1 MDFLS
6 KPQPKLLDFSLFS
19 IMGIKGVGKD
29 TLFQNYQSMFPF
41 LQNNEK
47 FHDVLKNHQSV
58 EQVMFAG
65 CLKEVAKTLFPDVD
79 IEDREIKETRVEF
92 ETDYVDS
99 VIQKWTMDFFDTM
112 NYPVKEKVSVDI
124 YERFFKQ
131 NGYSK
136 SAQHNGKTIMLS
148 PRDVAIGIGSKHW
161 LRAHNNIADLI
172 SQYAVKKALNLVKE
186 TQSQIVLT
194 DTRMPVELAAINQ
207 QSAAHY
213 ILLVRY
219 DKNSDGSIRLAD
231 DLTYDEH
238 WTEEMNNTLTQNA
251 IQDFN
256 KNKNPAIQFKK
267 LASQYMQSSP
277 NPKSMFSVVF
287 FVNGEFIPNA
297 IFSK

>member
-1 MDFLS
+1 MDFLL
-6 KPQPKLLDFSLFS
+6 KPQPKLLDFSLFA

-41 LQNNEK
+41 LHNHEK
-47 FHDVLKNHQSV
+47 FCDVLKEHHSV

-65 CLKEVAKTLFPDVD
+65 CLKEVAKTLFPDLD

-99 VIQKWTMDFFDTM
+99 VIQKWTMDFFTTM
-112 NYPVKEKVSVDI
+112 NYPVKEKVSSDI
-124 YERFFKQ
+124 YERFFEK

-148 PRDVAIGIGSKHW
+148 PREVAIGIGSKHW
-161 LRAHNNIADLI
+161 LRAHEDIADLI

-186 TQSQIVLT
+186 TQSQVFLT

-207 QSAAHY
+207 QSKAHY
-213 ILLVRY
+213 VLLIRY
-219 DKNSDGSIRLAD
+219 NKNTDGSIRLAD
-231 DLTYDEH
+231 DLTYDNH
-238 WTEEMNNTLTQNA
+238 WTEEMNNQLTQNA

-256 KNKNPAIQFKK
+256 NNKNPAIQFKQ
-267 LASQYMQSSP
+267 LASQYMQNTP
-277 NPKSMFSVVF
+277 NQKSMFSVLF
-287 FVNGEFIPNA
+287 FANGEFIPTDV
-297 IFSK
+297 FSK